1 MNNELIRQ
9 KEKYEKQIDELQEVI
24 ENSRNVQKDLELTV
38 NQLRSS
44 FEGLTQDKSSEQQNK
59 RIEKMEA
66 QISEL
71 QEMAHQQS
79 GLLPDYLFYLQI
91 LDISSFSIKINS
103 KVSKNFRHK
112 LFCKGPFN
120 YTLSFEPDNK
130 YFTACSNTTACCC

>member
-1 MNNELIRQ
+1 MNNELVRQ

-71 QEMAHQQS
+71 QEMTHQQS
-79 GLLPDYLFYLQI
+79 GLSLDYLFYLQI
-91 LDISSFSIKINS
+91 LYISSFSTKIVWS
-103 KVSKNFRHK
+103 V
-112 LFCKGPFN
+112 
-120 YTLSFEPDNK
+120 DN
-130 YFTACSNTTACCC
+130 

>member
-1 MNNELIRQ
+1 MNNELVRQ

-44 FEGLTQDKSSEQQNK
+44 FEGLAQDKSSEQQNK

-71 QEMAHQQS
+71 QEMTHQQS
-79 GLLPDYLFYLQI
+79 GLLPDYLFIYK
-91 LDISSFSIKINS
+91 F
-103 KVSKNFRHK
+103 
-112 LFCKGPFN
+112 
-120 YTLSFEPDNK
+120 
-130 YFTACSNTTACCC
+130 

>member
-44 FEGLTQDKSSEQQNK
+44 FEGLSQDKSSEQQNK

-91 LDISSFSIKINS
+91 LDISSFSIKIVKSVEILAINHYV
-103 KVSKNFRHK
+103 KE
-112 LFCKGPFN
+112 PF
-120 YTLSFEPDNK
+120 D
-130 YFTACSNTTACCC
+130 